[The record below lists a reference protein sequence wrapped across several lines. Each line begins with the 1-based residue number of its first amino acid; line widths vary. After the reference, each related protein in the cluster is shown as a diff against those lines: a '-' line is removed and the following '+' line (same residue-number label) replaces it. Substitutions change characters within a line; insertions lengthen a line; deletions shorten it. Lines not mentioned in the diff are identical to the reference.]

1 MLAARV
7 TSRRLCKSAPFRV
20 DYVISYLKHYIPTF
34 ASYILFYPQLK
45 PQITHGLLYI
55 SSYEGET
62 LTGVSIIPTGH
73 YGLTQFLYYF
83 LYWL

>member
-55 SSYEGET
+55 SSYE
-62 LTGVSIIPTGH
+62 VSIITTGH